1 MTTGPQHYAAAERL
15 LARAVRAAD
24 DGHEGWAAALAAAA
38 QGHALLAQV
47 AAAGLAAAYP
57 GGMPIPD
64 YHEWAEAVSVLRA
77 PALEVRGPDGR
88 PVQPRDPAPV
98 LAAALG
104 AYAEAYPHHMW
115 SVDSQAGR
123 DRLADYLADALLIEP
138 TDGTPYVPPPPDGP
152 AQP

>member
-1 MTTGPQHYAAAERL
+1 MTTGPQHYATAGHL

-24 DGHEGWAAALAAAA
+24 DGQEGRAAALAVAA
-38 QGHALLAQV
+38 QSHALLAQV
-47 AAAGLAAAYP
+47 AAAGLAAVYP
-57 GGMPIPD
+57 GGMPTAD
-64 YHEWAEAVSVLRA
+64 YYEWAEAVSVLRA

-104 AYAEAYPHHMW
+104 AYAEAYPHRMW
-115 SVDSQAGR
+115 SFDSQAGR
-123 DRLADYLADALLIEP
+123 DDLAEYLAAALLIEQ